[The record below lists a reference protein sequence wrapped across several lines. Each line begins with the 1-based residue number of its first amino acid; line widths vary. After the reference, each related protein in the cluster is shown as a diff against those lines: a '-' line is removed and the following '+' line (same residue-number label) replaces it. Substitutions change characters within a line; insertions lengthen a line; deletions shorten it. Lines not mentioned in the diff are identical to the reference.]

1 MRVGVLGSG
10 SQGNAI
16 AIQSHDTSLLI
27 DCGFGPRSL
36 KQRIRDSGLDLESV
50 TAILLTHEHGDHAGC
65 ASSLAVKFGCPVYAS
80 AGTLA
85 AVSQTW
91 RGIDTVALE
100 SHKPASVGPFTVTV
114 TRTNHDAAEPLAIR
128 VADSLSG
135 TVLGLAYDI
144 GQTTAGLRHLLSG
157 CNCLIVEANHDDH
170 LLRTGPYPAAV
181 RHRIAGSNGHLS
193 NRAAAQLLADLF
205 HPGLETV
212 VLAHVS
218 RTCNSPKL
226 AGETVRE
233 ALRELGYGGDLL
245 VARQSRALPVFSVL
259 GAGGQRSLPWVG

>member
-91 RGIDTVALE
+91 R
-100 SHKPASVGPFTVTV
+100 V